1 VDEMV
6 DVNFVNHL
14 PHWATKLCTDG
25 KLCVGAQ
32 LPTRDGRKIGN
43 AYIIEDMGGVYNILT
58 DAGTKLTIT
67 ENEVHRLFYRPRYIA
82 DVQEVLKKFE
92 R

>member
-1 VDEMV
+1 MYAIRSYYD
-6 DVNFVNHL
+6 L

-58 DAGTKLTIT
+58 DAGTKSY
-67 ENEVHRLFYRPRYIA
+67 NFV
-82 DVQEVLKKFE
+82 
-92 R
+92 